1 MSASHRRWSDVV
13 STQCARCMRCVFR
26 VHCIIYNIFAPL
38 KRQIQIAADDILMFL
53 LLSFEENEA

>member
-13 STQCARCMRCVFR
+13 STQCARCVFR